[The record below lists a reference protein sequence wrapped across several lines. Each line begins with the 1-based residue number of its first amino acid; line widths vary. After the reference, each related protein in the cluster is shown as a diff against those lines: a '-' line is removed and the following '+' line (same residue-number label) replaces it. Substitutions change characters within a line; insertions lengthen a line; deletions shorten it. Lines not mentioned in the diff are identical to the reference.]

1 MKKKNILA
9 ITLARGG
16 SKSIKN
22 KNIINILGKPLIYY
36 TIREAKRS
44 KLISDYVVST
54 DNKII
59 AETAKKYGA
68 KTPFIRPKNI
78 SKDNSTSVDA
88 LVHAVKFM
96 EKKNKIKYD
105 FVIELMC
112 TNPLKTYTDIDKV
125 IKILIKKN
133 PDTCIAVN
141 RVYDNHPARV
151 KKIINGRIVD
161 FVVKEKPESRRQDL
175 KPKAFVRSGA
185 IYGIK
190 RDYLINK
197 KRRYGSKK
205 SLAYVLAE
213 SKACNIDEPKDILI
227 AQYLLKNAI

>member
-161 FVVKEKPESRRQDL
+161 FVFKEKPESRRQDL

-205 SLAYVLAE
+205 SH
-213 SKACNIDEPKDILI
+213 
-227 AQYLLKNAI
+227 LKY